1 MKKVFSNFIG
11 FKKINL
17 LLLGF
22 SVAFIMCSLSSCDKE
37 KDEKEPD
44 QTFKGTEV
52 NMGNGKANSFFKI
65 DGSGTPLEIGLEMTM
80 EAFTGLNQDP
90 ATPALS
96 TFVLPL
102 DQKALDLTPFDHIV
116 INWQPKGHPPMNVF
130 TLPHFD
136 IHFYKITLAEQL
148 AIPPYTPATAAK
160 IDLLPPAGFMPT
172 SYKSDPG
179 GIPAMGKHWLDATTV
194 TSPFTHT
201 MIYGSFDGQVH
212 FIEPM
217 VTLATLQAG
226 NTITM
231 PYAQPEKFAKTGK
244 WYPTK
249 YNIYKDQQTNK
260 HLVTLSDFVK
270 R

>member
-1 MKKVFSNFIG
+1 MKKVFSNFID

-44 QTFKGTEV
+44 QTFKGAEV

-65 DGSGTPLEIGLEMTM
+65 DGSGTPLEIGFEMTM
-80 EAFTGLNQDP
+80 EALTGLNQDP

-102 DQKALDLTPFDHIV
+102 DQKALDVTPFEHLV
-116 INWQPKGHPPMNVF
+116 INWQPNGHPPVGLFNV
-130 TLPHFD
+130 PHFD
-136 IHFYKITLAEQL
+136 FHFYTISLADRL
-148 AIPPYTPATAAK
+148 AIPPYSPATAAK
-160 IDLLPPAGFMPT
+160 MDLLPPTGFIPVT
-172 SYKSDPG
+172 YQPDPG
-179 GIPAMGKHWLDATTV
+179 GIPAMGKHWIDPADRVAL
-194 TSPFTHT
+194 SHM
-201 MIYGSFDGQVH
+201 MIYGSYDGQVNL
-212 FIEPM
+212 IEPM
-217 VTLATLQAG
+217 VTLAVLQAG
-226 NTITM
+226 NTITK

-244 WYPTK
+244 WYPSK
-249 YNIYKDQQTNK
+249 YNIYLDQQTK
-260 HLVTLSDFVK
+260 KYYVTLTEFFK